1 MNLFDKFLETLDVL
15 YKEGVEYI
23 LIGGFAVVLY
33 GLPRFTQDIDIFVK
47 PEEDNIKKLKRVLIS
62 IFNDKSIEEITLKE
76 LEKYPVI
83 RYGTPEGFN
92 LDIISKIGSKFSYDD
107 LQYRIIEIEGR
118 QLRIATPESL
128 YRLKEN
134 TVRPIDKSDAVF
146 LKELIKR
153 KKKK

>member
-1 MNLFDKFLETLDVL
+1 MNLFEKFLEILDIL
-15 YKEGVEYI
+15 HKEGVEYI

-47 PEEDNIKKLKRVLIS
+47 PEEDNIKKLKKALKS
-62 IFNDKSIEEITLKE
+62 LFHDKSIEEITLRE

-83 RYGTPEGFN
+83 RYGTPDGFN
-92 LDIISKIGSKFSYDD
+92 LDIISKIGSKFSYED
-107 LQYRIIEIEGR
+107 LLYEIVEINGR

-146 LKELIKR
+146 LKELIER

>member
-1 MNLFDKFLETLDVL
+1 MNLFEKFLEILDVL
-15 YKEGVEYI
+15 HKEGVEYI

-47 PEEDNIKKLKRVLIS
+47 PKEDNIKKLKRVLIS

>member
-1 MNLFDKFLETLDVL
+1 
-15 YKEGVEYI
+15 
-23 LIGGFAVVLY
+23 
-33 GLPRFTQDIDIFVK
+33 
-47 PEEDNIKKLKRVLIS
+47 
-62 IFNDKSIEEITLKE
+62 

-107 LQYRIIEIEGR
+107 LQYIIMEIEGR
-118 QLRIATPESL
+118 QLRVATPESL
-128 YRLKEN
+128 YLLKEN